1 MNDLEA
7 DDTPY
12 ITVRIGVK
20 PDAQNDG
27 GINLFGKKFGNYET
41 DLQTEFTMRIN
52 LNEGASR
59 IQH

>member
-1 MNDLEA
+1 MEA

-20 PDAQNDG
+20 SDAENHG

-41 DLQTEFTMRIN
+41 DLQMRIYYE
-52 LNEGASR
+52 NESK
-59 IQH
+59 